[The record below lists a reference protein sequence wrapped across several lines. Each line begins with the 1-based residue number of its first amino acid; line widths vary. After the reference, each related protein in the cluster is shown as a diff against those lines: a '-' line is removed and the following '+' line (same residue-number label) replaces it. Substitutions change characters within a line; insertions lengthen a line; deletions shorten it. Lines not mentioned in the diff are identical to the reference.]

1 MTANIAIAQL
11 MLSALLVSVTF
22 IWGIFRYRR
31 ADYHRRDRYKKLQ
44 AYLLWGLSGLIT
56 ISTFYPLSF
65 LYTEHLWSENLGVA
79 DVFWGLHKIRWGF
92 FALCFIVAAGFMN
105 INAAIANILCPES
118 REFRRWTHIRTFSFH
133 RTVIGITIV
142 LGLLMAAPMLLL
154 DDIVLRYLHQP
165 SAEVAAVAGK
175 PDVAAPDGEAGAAA
189 VPVEAGLHFG
199 KDRNFYLFSY
209 PMHKWMSLWIQILLW
224 VTVHRCRV
232 AVQFLL
238 PSGCTHDGACE
249 TAYHFPWNGT
259 VAVVAARE
267 WVAELC
273 GFVGQGLHETVDS
286 RAAEAPRH
294 VLCRLPPCRCDADL
308 LWRAGRHCHC
318 YRV

>member
-165 SAEVAAVAGK
+165 ERGSRSRRWQARCSSTRQRSGCGSGTCGRGSALRERPEFLSVQLPDAQMDEPLDTDSAVG
-175 PDVAAPDGEAGAAA
+175 
-189 VPVEAGLHFG
+189 
-199 KDRNFYLFSY
+199 DR
-209 PMHKWMSLWIQILLW
+209 
-224 VTVHRCRV
+224 HRCRV
-232 AVQFLL
+232 AV
-238 PSGCTHDGACE
+238 
-249 TAYHFPWNGT
+249 
-259 VAVVAARE
+259 
-267 WVAELC
+267 
-273 GFVGQGLHETVDS
+273 
-286 RAAEAPRH
+286 
-294 VLCRLPPCRCDADL
+294 
-308 LWRAGRHCHC
+308 
-318 YRV
+318 